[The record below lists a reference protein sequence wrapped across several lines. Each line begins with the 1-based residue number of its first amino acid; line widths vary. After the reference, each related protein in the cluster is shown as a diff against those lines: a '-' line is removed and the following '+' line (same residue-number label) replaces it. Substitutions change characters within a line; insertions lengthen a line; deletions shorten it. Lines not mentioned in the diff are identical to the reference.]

1 MRVYAPGIA
10 QIFDRIY
17 PDFYTERE
25 EESVKKL
32 FPTAESISIDYAVM
46 EKAEE
51 IYVLPAQI
59 GWSDLG
65 TLIVFGLRF
74 VSAMGCVYP

>member
-1 MRVYAPGIA
+1 MRTITAVMRVYAPGIA

-46 EKAEE
+46 EKRKRFM
-51 IYVLPAQI
+51 YYLPKW
-59 GWSDLG
+59 GG
-65 TLIVFGLRF
+65 RT
-74 VSAMGCVYP
+74 

>member
-25 EESVKKL
+25 EETVKNY
-32 FPTAESISIDYAVM
+32 FPQP
-46 EKAEE
+46 K
-51 IYVLPAQI
+51 
-59 GWSDLG
+59 
-65 TLIVFGLRF
+65 VFQ
-74 VSAMGCVYP
+74 